1 MTADGTESRSNVV
14 PGPGHVRPTAAARAY
29 CGPAH
34 GQEWPIGPE
43 GPPAWVE
50 LPCGRSSCVYRLV
63 RHPRTGRPARD
74 HRGNY
79 LYVPIVIDGAPDD
92 RAGGSQ
98 VIALPDRGGVRAR
111 SVRHG
116 AAPAGGPPT
125 GPDAARAEDAVRTD
139 GGPGIDGRDGGTAGV
154 AGRGGRAH

>member
-1 MTADGTESRSNVV
+1 MTADGTESRSNIV

-34 GQEWPIGPE
+34 GQQWPIGPE

-50 LPCGRSSCVYRLV
+50 LPGGSSSCPYRLV

-79 LYVPIVIDGAPDD
+79 LYVPIVVDGALDD
-92 RAGGSQ
+92 RAVGSQ
-98 VIALPDRGGVRAR
+98 LIALPDRGGVRTR
-111 SVRHG
+111 SVRSG
-116 AAPAGGPPT
+116 AAPVGGPRS
-125 GPDAARAEDAVRTD
+125 GPDAGRAGDAVGTD
-139 GGPGIDGRDGGTAGV
+139 GNSGIDVRDGGTAGV
-154 AGRGGRAH
+154 VGGGGRGH

>member
-1 MTADGTESRSNVV
+1 MTADGTESRSNIV

-34 GQEWPIGPE
+34 GQQWPVGQE

-50 LPCGRSSCVYRLV
+50 LPGGSSPCLYRLV

-79 LYVPIVIDGAPDD
+79 LYVPIVVDGAPDD

-111 SVRHG
+111 SVRSG

-125 GPDAARAEDAVRTD
+125 GPDAARAEDAHGST
-139 GGPGIDGRDGGTAGV
+139 GIDGRDGGTAGAV
-154 AGRGGRAH
+154 GGAGRAH